1 MGKLLISVSQAAV
14 VQGEL
19 AIEACIRCSPGDAAV
34 PFWKVLHSFRR
45 YDLDQVE
52 YILPVLGRCPKC
64 RGQIDETMLVKPKLR
79 RLSRQRDVP
88 S

>member
-19 AIEACIRCSPGDAAV
+19 AIEACIRCSPSEAAI
-34 PFWKVLHSFRR
+34 PFWRVLHSFRR
-45 YDLDQVE
+45 YAVDQVE
-52 YILPVLGRCPKC
+52 YILPVLARCPRC
-64 RGQIDETMLVKPKLR
+64 RGQIDETMLVKPKVH
-79 RLSRQRDVP
+79 RLSKQRDP